1 VRAAR
6 ADAAA
11 TAADLGLTRTTRFIN
26 VLDAGYA
33 NKSQTDAPKE
43 HGYTLSLE
51 LPLFDWGGARVARA
65 EATYMQAVNR
75 VALTAVTARS
85 EAREGYLA
93 YRNAYDVA
101 KHYRDTILPLRKKIG
116 KEVLLRYN
124 GMLASPHDLLADARA
139 QAEAVGAYIE
149 ALETFWTAHAELEA
163 TLGTR
168 LNKEKAE

>member
-1 VRAAR
+1 MFV
-6 ADAAA
+6 
-11 TAADLGLTRTTRFIN
+11 
-26 VLDAGYA
+26 
-33 NKSQTDAPKE
+33 
-43 HGYTLSLE
+43 
-51 LPLFDWGGARVARA
+51 WGGARVARA
-65 EATYMQAVNR
+65 EATYMQAVNK

-101 KHYRDTILPLRKKIG
+101 KHYRDTILPLRKRIG

-139 QAEAVGAYIE
+139 QAEAVSAYIE
-149 ALETFWTAHAELEA
+149 ALATFWTAHAELEA

-168 LNKEKAE
+168 LNKEKTQ

>member
-1 VRAAR
+1 KTQTGEPTER
-6 ADAAA
+6 
-11 TAADLGLTRTTRFIN
+11 
-26 VLDAGYA
+26 GY
-33 NKSQTDAPKE
+33 S
-43 HGYTLSLE
+43 LSLE

-65 EATYMQAVNR
+65 ESRYMQAVNR
-75 VALTAVTARS
+75 DALTAVTARS

-124 GMLASPHDLLADARA
+124 GMLASPQDLLADARA

-163 TLGTR
+163 TLGAR
-168 LNKEKAE
+168 LNTQKEQAE